1 MSITKAG
8 FIQPSERQIAWRK
21 FFTKIWLPAYAP
33 ARIAIVEDGIKR
45 GEDLLEQGW
54 GLVLPFTHFGARDIF
69 EMTLRPFTASPVLIR
84 KPAVVSI
91 QWSHY
96 WGLSAPRFF
105 AGLTGITLV
114 PIVTE
119 DTIKIHKNYDRQHR
133 ELPLGHGP
141 FEYLSLARRA
151 LKAGGLIWVSP
162 QQGRRPRLELSDKEP
177 MKFLLGKE
185 HEMQKVAVLF
195 VALSLCN
202 ETDYSKR
209 NMLNLGRTFDI
220 KLGPTLTK
228 AEMFR
233 LSRAMGRSLDDLT
246 IIIYS
251 LLVDPGYNHVDPE
264 LTQSYLLHRTAMG

>member
-1 MSITKAG
+1 MPVTKSG

-21 FFTKIWLPAYAP
+21 LAIKIWRPPYAP
-33 ARIAIVEDGIKR
+33 ARVEIVEDGVRK
-45 GEDLLEQGW
+45 GDDLLEQGW
-54 GLVLPFTHFGARDIF
+54 GLVLPFTHFSGRDII
-69 EMTLRPFTASPVLIR
+69 EMTLRPFAASRVLVR
-84 KPAVVSI
+84 KPAVASI
-91 QWSHY
+91 QWNHY
-96 WGLSAPRFF
+96 WGFSAPRLF
-105 AGLTGITLV
+105 ASLTGITLV

-119 DTIKIHKNYDRQHR
+119 DTLKTRKNYDRQHR
-133 ELPLGHGP
+133 ALPLGHGT
-141 FEYLSLARRA
+141 FEYLSLARRV
-151 LKAGGLIWVSP
+151 LKEGGLVWVSP

-185 HEMQKVAVLF
+185 NDAQKVAVLF
-195 VALSLCN
+195 VALSLLN

-209 NMLNLGRTFDI
+209 EMLNLGRTFDV

-228 AEMFR
+228 AELFQ

-264 LTQSYLLHRTAMG
+264 LTQSYLRYRH